1 MNKNLKFKL
10 IIIISICW
18 IFKSNAQITLTHN
31 VGNTP
36 IDTGMFS
43 CEGDET
49 WMRIFDLADFGIG
62 PNEEFAITSGQ
73 IALAESY
80 SGANLFFRFYR
91 VGPDFPNYPF
101 SLYPTT
107 LLGTRG
113 IGEAPTIT
121 GAPEIVQTDF
131 DEPVIIPA
139 GTEKILVAVEK
150 WWGIYDDE
158 SSIVRIAGTEED
170 NDISYYYGCDESYS
184 LIPTTDLPNNP
195 QPNAN
200 FFINVTGEAY
210 DVFSN
215 GPVTRLSHNTC
226 GEILRTNIFSCS
238 SSYLYWSRTFTLADF
253 GISTNEEYVIT
264 KGQVAVSGVGWLP
277 EINFRIYEI
286 DENFPASFSEDN
298 LIWSSQYQQLS
309 PAITDHPEVIE
320 VEFDTPITVPAGV
333 ERILVE
339 VHKGIVYGDALAF
352 VGGTT
357 VDNDVSWQR
366 GCIVNATPVNGF
378 VTATDMG
385 YPNSNFYINVTGN
398 VNHVS
403 NTYGISVTNI
413 CSEFLKEFSIESN
426 PNISSVLWDFGDP
439 ASGPDNTS
447 NDLSPYHDFTV
458 DGTYTITATVT
469 SLDGSV
475 EVLTETIDVNEPPN
489 AYGINNI
496 YACEDTLNSG
506 ISSAFDVTTIE
517 NQVLGGQTGKT
528 VTYIDGSGNTYDALP
543 NPFTNT
549 VSGLETITVRV
560 ANENNP
566 CCVSETTF
574 DLITYRLPEL
584 QTVPALASCDEGSNG
599 FSQFDLS
606 NLPNTILNG
615 QTDLTLELFD
625 SSDNLIAINDY
636 NNFANVV
643 ANQDYV
649 TARAT
654 NTTTNCTSEIT
665 IDLFVSENPQANT
678 LPLINGCDDN
688 NDGISEYFDTSTVES
703 QVLNGQTGMTV
714 SYFDAYGNPL
724 PSPLPNPYTNSTPFN
739 EIITVRVT
747 NTTSACYAETTLE
760 FQTVNQPNINQPN
773 DLYAC
778 DTGNGFAQFDTSN
791 IEQELIGNQTGLT
804 ISYFDANNYALP
816 SPLPTLF
823 ENTESYVQTISVRV
837 EDSAN
842 PLCYSETSFD
852 LIVNTLPEIILED
865 QYFICN
871 LEPSLTLNIASGYDA
886 YNWVFE
892 DVTSISNT
900 SSAEIIEEGNYEVTV
915 TEISNGISCTSSFNF
930 SLVRS
935 VLPEIQNV
943 NFGELGNNFIEII
956 ASGDGDFEYSIDG
969 INYQDSNYFS
979 NIQGGMYTVFVRDK
993 DGCGQDSEEVTV
1005 IDYPKFF
1012 TPNND
1017 GYNDFWQIKGIV
1029 NFPNSETLIFDRYGK
1044 LLARLTSNDL
1054 GWNGLYNGKQMMSN
1068 DYWFI
1073 TDLGNGRT
1081 FSGHFALKR

>member
-10 IIIISICW
+10 IVIISICW

-49 WMRIFDLADFGIG
+49 WIRIFDLADFGIG

-73 IALAESY
+73 IAFSESN
-80 SGANLFFRFYR
+80 SGANLQYRFYR
-91 VGPDFPNYPF
+91 VSPDFPNYPY

-113 IGEAPTIT
+113 IGEAPSIS
-121 GAPEIVQTDF
+121 GVPEIVQTDF

-150 WWGIYDDE
+150 YWGIYDDA
-158 SSIVRIAGTEED
+158 SSVVKIAGTQED
-170 NDISYYYGCDESYS
+170 NDVSYYYGCDESYS
-184 LIPTTDLPNNP
+184 LIPTTDLPNP

-226 GEILRTNIFSCS
+226 GDIIRTNIFSCS

-253 GISTNEEYVIT
+253 GISQNEEYVIT

-277 EINFRIYEI
+277 EINFRVYEI

-298 LIWSSQYQQLS
+298 LIGSSQYQQLS
-309 PAITDHPEVIE
+309 PAITDHPEVVE
-320 VEFDTPITVPAGV
+320 VEFDMPITVPAGV

-339 VHKGIVYGDALAF
+339 VHKGIVYGSALAF

-385 YPNSNFYINVTGN
+385 YPNSNFYINVTGS

-447 NDLSPYHDFTV
+447 IDLSPFHDFTV
-458 DGTYTITATVT
+458 DGTYTITATVI

-475 EVLTETIDVNEPPN
+475 EVLTETIEVNEPPN

-517 NQVLGGQTGKT
+517 NQVLDGQTGKT
-528 VTYIDGSGNTYDALP
+528 VTYIDGSGNTYDTLP
-543 NPFTNT
+543 NPFINT
-549 VSGLETITVRV
+549 ISGLETITVRV

-574 DLITYRLPEL
+574 DVITYPLPEL
-584 QTVPALASCDEGSNG
+584 QPIPALASCDEGSNG

-606 NLPNTILNG
+606 NLPNVILNG
-615 QTDLTLELFD
+615 QPDLILELFD
-625 SSDNLIAINDY
+625 SSDNLIALNDY
-636 NNFANVV
+636 NNFANIV

-649 TARAT
+649 TARVT
-654 NTTTNCTSEIT
+654 NTTTNCISEIT

-678 LPLINGCDDN
+678 LLLINGCDDN

-714 SYFDAYGNPL
+714 SYFDANGNPL
-724 PSPLPNPYTNSTPFN
+724 PSPLPNPYTNAVPFN
-739 EIITVRVT
+739 ESITVRVT
-747 NTTSACYAETTLE
+747 NINSTCYAETTLQFE
-760 FQTVNQPNINQPN
+760 TVNQPNINQPDN
-773 DLYAC
+773 LYAC
-778 DTGNGFAQFDTSN
+778 NQGDGFAQFDTSN
-791 IEQELIGNQTGLT
+791 IEQQFIGNQTGL
-804 ISYFDANNYALP
+804 IVAYFDSENNVLP
-816 SPLPTLF
+816 SPLPELF
-823 ENTESYVQTISVRV
+823 ENTEPFSQTISVRV
-837 EDSAN
+837 EDASN
-842 PLCYSETSFD
+842 PICYSETSFD
-852 LIVNTLPEIILED
+852 LIVNGLPEIVLED
-865 QYFICN
+865 EYFICN
-871 LEPSLTLNIASGYDA
+871 LEPSISLSIDSGFDS

-892 DVTSISNT
+892 DGSLISSTNN
-900 SSAEIIEEGNYEVTV
+900 AEIAQDGSYVVTV
-915 TEISNGISCTSSFNF
+915 TQITNGLTCEASFNF
-930 SLVRS
+930 SLIRS
-935 VLPEIQNV
+935 VLPEIQQV
-943 NFGELGNNFIEII
+943 NFGELGDNYIEII

-979 NIQGGMYTVFVRDK
+979 NIQGGMYTVFIRDK

-1029 NFPNSETLIFDRYGK
+1029 NFHNSETLIFDRYGK
-1044 LLARLTSNDL
+1044 LLARISSNDL

-1081 FSGHFALKR
+1081 FTGHFSLKR

>member
-10 IIIISICW
+10 IVIISICW

-49 WMRIFDLADFGIG
+49 WIRIFDLADFGIG

-73 IALAESY
+73 IAFSESN
-80 SGANLFFRFYR
+80 SGANLQYRFYR
-91 VGPDFPNYPF
+91 VSPDFPNYPY

-113 IGEAPTIT
+113 IGEAPSIS
-121 GAPEIVQTDF
+121 GVPEIVQTDF

-150 WWGIYDDE
+150 YWGIYDDA
-158 SSIVRIAGTEED
+158 SSVVKIAGTQED
-170 NDISYYYGCDESYS
+170 NDVSYYYGCDESYS
-184 LIPTTDLPNNP
+184 LTPTTDLPNP

-226 GEILRTNIFSCS
+226 GDIIRTNIFSCS

-253 GISTNEEYVIT
+253 GISQNEEYVIT

-277 EINFRIYEI
+277 EINFRVYEI

-298 LIWSSQYQQLS
+298 LIGSSQYQQLS
-309 PAITDHPEVIE
+309 PAITDHPEVVE
-320 VEFDTPITVPAGV
+320 VEFDMPITVPAGV

-339 VHKGIVYGDALAF
+339 VHKGIVYGSALAF

-385 YPNSNFYINVTGN
+385 YPNSNFYINVTGS

-447 NDLSPYHDFTV
+447 IDLSPFHDFTV
-458 DGTYTITATVT
+458 DGTYTITATVI

-475 EVLTETIDVNEPPN
+475 EVLTETIEVNEPPN

-517 NQVLGGQTGKT
+517 NQVLDGQTGKT
-528 VTYIDGSGNTYDALP
+528 VTYIDGSGNTYDTLP
-543 NPFTNT
+543 NPFINT
-549 VSGLETITVRV
+549 ISGLETITVRV

-574 DLITYRLPEL
+574 DVITYPLPEL
-584 QTVPALASCDEGSNG
+584 QPIPALASCDEGSNG

-606 NLPNTILNG
+606 NLPNVILNG
-615 QTDLTLELFD
+615 QPDLILELFD
-625 SSDNLIAINDY
+625 SSDNLIALNDY
-636 NNFANVV
+636 NNFANIV

-649 TARAT
+649 TARVT
-654 NTTTNCTSEIT
+654 NTTTNCISEIT

-678 LPLINGCDDN
+678 LLLINGCDDN

-714 SYFDAYGNPL
+714 SYFDANGNPL
-724 PSPLPNPYTNSTPFN
+724 PSPLPNPYTNAVPFN
-739 EIITVRVT
+739 ESITVRVT
-747 NTTSACYAETTLE
+747 NINSTCYAETTLQFE
-760 FQTVNQPNINQPN
+760 TVNQPNINQPDN
-773 DLYAC
+773 LYAC
-778 DTGNGFAQFDTSN
+778 NQGDGFAQFDTSN
-791 IEQELIGNQTGLT
+791 IEQQFIGNQTGL
-804 ISYFDANNYALP
+804 IVAYFDSENNVLP
-816 SPLPTLF
+816 SPLPELF
-823 ENTESYVQTISVRV
+823 ENTEPFSQTISVRV
-837 EDSAN
+837 EDASN
-842 PLCYSETSFD
+842 PICYSETSFD
-852 LIVNTLPEIILED
+852 LIVNGLPEIVLED
-865 QYFICN
+865 EYFICN
-871 LEPSLTLNIASGYDA
+871 LEPSISLSIDSGFDS

-892 DVTSISNT
+892 DGSLISSTNN
-900 SSAEIIEEGNYEVTV
+900 AEIAQDGSYVVTV
-915 TEISNGISCTSSFNF
+915 TQITNGLTCEASFNF
-930 SLVRS
+930 SLIRS
-935 VLPEIQNV
+935 VLPEIQQV
-943 NFGELGNNFIEII
+943 NFGELGDNYIEII

-979 NIQGGMYTVFVRDK
+979 NIQGGMYTVFIRDK

-1029 NFPNSETLIFDRYGK
+1029 NFHNSETLIFDRYGK
-1044 LLARLTSNDL
+1044 LLARISSNDL

-1081 FSGHFALKR
+1081 FTGHFSLKR

>member
-1 MNKNLKFKL
+1 
-10 IIIISICW
+10 
-18 IFKSNAQITLTHN
+18 
-31 VGNTP
+31 
-36 IDTGMFS
+36 MFS

-73 IALAESY
+73 IALSESNT
-80 SGANLFFRFYR
+80 GANLQYRFYSI
-91 VGPDFPNYPF
+91 GQEFPNYPY
-101 SLYPTT
+101 SLYPTN
-107 LLGTRG
+107 LLGSRG
-113 IGEAPTIT
+113 IGEAPSIS
-121 GAPEIVQTDF
+121 GVPEIVQTDF

-150 WWGIYDDE
+150 YWGIYEDT
-158 SSIVRIAGTEED
+158 SSVVKIAGTQED
-170 NDISYYYGCDESYS
+170 NDVSYYYGCDESYS
-184 LIPTTDLPNNP
+184 LIPTTELRNP

-226 GEILRTNIFSCS
+226 GDIIRTNIFSCS

-253 GISTNEEYVIT
+253 GISQNEEYLIT

-277 EINFRIYEI
+277 EISFRVYEI

-298 LIWSSQYQQLS
+298 LIGSSQYQQLS
-309 PAITDHPEVIE
+309 TAITNQPEVVE

-339 VHKGIVYGDALAF
+339 VHKGIIYGSANAF
-352 VGGTT
+352 IGGST

-385 YPNSNFYINVTGN
+385 FPNSNFYINVTGS
-398 VNHVS
+398 VNHMS

-426 PNISSVLWDFGDP
+426 PNISSVIWDFGDP
-439 ASGPDNTS
+439 ASGPNNAS
-447 NDLSPYHDFTV
+447 NDFSPFHDFTV

-469 SLDGSV
+469 SLDGSF
-475 EVLTETIDVNEPPN
+475 EVLTEMIDVNEPPN

-506 ISSAFDVTTIE
+506 ISSTFDVTTIE

-528 VTYIDGSGNTYDALP
+528 VTYIDGSDNTYDTLP
-543 NPFTNT
+543 NPFTNNI
-549 VSGLETITVRV
+549 SGLETITVRV
-560 ANENNP
+560 ANENYP
-566 CCVSETTF
+566 CCASETTF
-574 DLITYRLPEL
+574 DVITYPLPEL
-584 QTVPALASCDEGSNG
+584 QPVPALASCDEGSHG

-606 NLPNTILNG
+606 DLPNVILNG
-615 QTDLTLELFD
+615 QPDLTLELFD
-625 SSDNLIAINDY
+625 SSDNLIALNDY
-636 NNFANVV
+636 NNFANVL

-649 TARAT
+649 TVRAT
-654 NTTTNCTSEIT
+654 NTTTNCSSEMT

-678 LPLINGCDDN
+678 LQLLNGCDDN
-688 NDGISEYFDTSTVES
+688 NDGISEYFDTTTLES

-714 SYFDAYGNPL
+714 SYFDANDTPL
-724 PSPLPNPYTNSTPFN
+724 PSPLPNPYTNTVPFN
-739 EIITVRVT
+739 ESITVRVSNINST
-747 NTTSACYAETTLE
+747 CYAETTLQFE
-760 FQTVNQPNINQPN
+760 TVNQPNINQPDN
-773 DLYAC
+773 LYAC
-778 DTGNGFAQFDTSN
+778 NQGDGFAQFDTSN
-791 IEQELIGNQTGLT
+791 IEQQLIGNQTGL
-804 ISYFDANNYALP
+804 IVAYFDSENNLLP

-823 ENTESYVQTISVRV
+823 KNTGPYSQTISVRV

-852 LIVNTLPEIILED
+852 LIVNALPEIILED

-871 LEPSLTLNIASGYDA
+871 LDPSINLNIASGYDA

-892 DVTSISNT
+892 DGTSISIT
-900 SSAEIIEEGNYEVTV
+900 SSAEIIEEGDYEVTV

-935 VLPEIQNV
+935 VLPEIQSV

-956 ASGDGDFEYSIDG
+956 ASGNGDFEYSIDG
-969 INYQDSNYFS
+969 QYFQDSNYFP
-979 NIQGGMYTVFVRDK
+979 NIQGGIYTVTVRDK
-993 DGCGQDSEEVTV
+993 DGCGQDREEVTL

-1012 TPNND
+1012 TPNDD

-1044 LLARLTSNDL
+1044 LLARIKSNDL
-1054 GWNGLYNGKQMMSN
+1054 GWNGLCNGKQMMSN

-1081 FSGHFALKR
+1081 FSGHFSLKR